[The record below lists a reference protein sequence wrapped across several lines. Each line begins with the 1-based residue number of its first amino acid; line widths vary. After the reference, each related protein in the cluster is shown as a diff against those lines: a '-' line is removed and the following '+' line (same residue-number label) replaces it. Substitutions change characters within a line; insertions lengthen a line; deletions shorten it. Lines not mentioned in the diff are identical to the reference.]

1 MTLDLS
7 EIVHNSGMK
16 ASVEVSQD
24 CLADPEIVCLEP
36 LEGRVD
42 FRNSGDL
49 LIIDGD
55 VAATV
60 ELTCDRCLAAVPWST
75 TIHLEERFP
84 LADVI
89 QPPSEPVEGEEFDNT
104 VSSVVHLEASKPIL
118 DLDELIRQQLI
129 TQFPIQMLCDEAC
142 RGLCPRCGANLN
154 EGACQCEPET
164 EDSPFAGL
172 AHLLDRDEN
181 GKKA

>member
-7 EIVHNSGMK
+7 EIVHNTGMH
-16 ASVEVSQD
+16 STVQVDQV
-24 CLADPEIVCLEP
+24 CLDDPEIICLEP

-49 LIIDGD
+49 LMIDGE

-60 ELTCDRCLAAVPWST
+60 ELTCDRCLEPVPWAT

-84 LADVI
+84 IPDVI
-89 QPPSEPVEGEEFDNT
+89 NPPREPTEGQEFDNT
-104 VSSVVHLEASKPIL
+104 VSSVVHLDASKPIL

-129 TQFPIQMLCDEAC
+129 TQMPMQVLCDEAC
-142 RGLCPRCGANLN
+142 KGLCPQCGANLN
-154 EGACQCEPET
+154 EGPCDCIVEAEE
-164 EDSPFAGL
+164 SPFSAL
-172 AHLLDRDEN
+172 SALLDDD
-181 GKKA
+181 GKKRT